1 MRKEGLRMTH
11 YNIRSALHIAS
22 LFVHTLTHS
31 SNGIWWDLN
40 GLWQTEG
47 SQSHCVVWMM
57 MNFSVNSSRSRFY
70 LSSCSWNAL
79 QYSPIWVCNSA
90 VVCLLVLYSLWILSL
105 LRWMDGWMK
114 ELTEWFVVGISS
126 KYIHI
131 ATRFLLNDTTR
142 KRQNRIHYIMY
153 EANINNKCAFLHH
166 NGERKGHHC
175 RPIVNVGVSSMNWMG
190 HVNIAVYILS
200 LFSIFRRL
208 IPGGGVDG
216 RAGVGHYYYYLL
228 HLEGLGIGQQRVTFL
243 EFCSVS

>member
-114 ELTEWFVVGISS
+114 ELTERFVVGISS

-131 ATRFLLNDTTR
+131 ATRFLLNDTTIGR
-142 KRQNRIHYIMY
+142 WGKITSIILCTRRILTINVHSYIIMV
-153 EANINNKCAFLHH
+153 N
-166 NGERKGHHC
+166 ERV
-175 RPIVNVGVSSMNWMG
+175 I
-190 HVNIAVYILS
+190 IAGPLLMSVCHLWIGWDMLILQ
-200 LFSIFRRL
+200 FIFYLYFRFFVDSFRVVVL
-208 IPGGGVDG
+208 MDG
-216 RAGVGHYYYYLL
+216 RA
-228 HLEGLGIGQQRVTFL
+228 
-243 EFCSVS
+243 

>member
-1 MRKEGLRMTH
+1 MDCGRQKGLNLIVWCGWWWTSLSIHRGPVSICLPVPETPC
-11 YNIRSALHIAS
+11 NILR
-22 LFVHTLTHS
+22 F
-31 SNGIWWDLN
+31 G
-40 GLWQTEG
+40 
-47 SQSHCVVWMM
+47 CVIQQ
-57 MNFSVNSSRSRFY
+57 
-70 LSSCSWNAL
+70 LS
-79 QYSPIWVCNSA
+79 
-90 VVCLLVLYSLWILSL
+90 VCLSFTVFESFLY
-105 LRWMDGWMK
+105 RDGWMGGWRSWPSDLWW
-114 ELTEWFVVGISS
+114 EF
-126 KYIHI
+126 H
-131 ATRFLLNDTTR
+131 RFLLNDTTR
-142 KRQNRIHYIMY
+142 KMRQNRIHYIMY